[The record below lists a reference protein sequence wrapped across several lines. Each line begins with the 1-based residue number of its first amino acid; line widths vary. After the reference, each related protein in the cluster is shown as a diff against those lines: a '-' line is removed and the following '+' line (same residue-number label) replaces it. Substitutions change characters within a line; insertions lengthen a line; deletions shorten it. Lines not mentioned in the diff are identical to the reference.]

1 MEIIYADNAATTAM
15 SDNAAAVLS
24 ACLKQ
29 TYGNPSSLH
38 TLGNLAA
45 EKLSAARRDMA
56 ACIGARPD
64 EIYFT
69 SGGTEA
75 DNQAILTA
83 AEIGGRNGKY
93 HIISQK
99 TEHHAVLNTLAKL
112 EKRGFE
118 ISLLDVDG
126 DGGIGAERVEGAIRE
141 DTALVTVMTAN
152 NETGT
157 VMPVKDIVEV
167 CREKGVLFHT
177 DAVQAV
183 GHIYVDVGDMG
194 CDMLSLSA
202 HKFRGAKGVGALY
215 CKRGITPYTLIEGG
229 GQERGVR
236 SGTENVGGICAMAQA
251 LKDALCGLDE
261 NIRRVSDMRNALE
274 KKLLYIPYSRVNG
287 SKENRLPSI
296 LNISFA
302 GIESESLLLM
312 LDGAGICC
320 SAGSA
325 CNSGRLDQ
333 SYVLKAM
340 GIPDETAMGTVRFS
354 LSEYNTFD
362 EIDYIAE
369 KTAEIVKYLR
379 SVSPV
384 WETMNK

>member
-1 MEIIYADNAATTAM
+1 MERVYVDNAATTAM
-15 SDNAAAVLS
+15 SDKAIS
-24 ACLKQ
+24 ALNSCLKD

-45 EKLSAARRDMA
+45 EKLSAARRDIA
-56 ACIGARPD
+56 QCLGARTD

-75 DNQAILTA
+75 DNQAIMTA
-83 AEIGGRNGKY
+83 AEIGKENGKF

-99 TEHHAVLNTLAKL
+99 TEHHAVLNTLSKL
-112 EKRGFE
+112 EKQGFE
-118 ISLLDVDG
+118 ITLLDVDSEG
-126 DGGIGAERVEGAIRE
+126 KISAEQVENVIRE
-141 DTALVTVMTAN
+141 DTVLVTIMTAN

-157 VMPVKDIVEV
+157 IMPIKEIVEV
-167 CREKGVLFHT
+167 CHEKGVLCHT

-183 GHIYVDVGDMG
+183 GHIYVDVGDTD

-202 HKFRGAKGVGALY
+202 HKFHGAKGVGVLY

-229 GQERGVR
+229 GQEHGVR
-236 SGTENVGGICAMAQA
+236 SGTENVGGICAMAEA
-251 LKDALCGLDE
+251 LKEAIDNFDE
-261 NIRRVSDMRNALE
+261 NMVRVSNMRNTLE
-274 KKLLYIPYSRVNG
+274 KQLLYIPHSQING
-287 SKENRLPSI
+287 SQNNRLPSI
-296 LNISFA
+296 VNISFK

-312 LDGAGICC
+312 LDNEGICC

-325 CNSGRLDQ
+325 CNSESLDP

-340 GIPDETAMGTVRFS
+340 GISDDMAMGAVRFS
-354 LSEYNTFD
+354 LSEYNTID
-362 EIDYIAE
+362 EINYVVQ
-369 KTAEIVKYLR
+369 KTTEIVKYLR

-384 WETMNK
+384 WENLNK

>member
-296 LNISFA
+296 LNISFV

-325 CNSGRLDQ
+325 CNSGSLDQ